1 MTNKEC
7 IKECRDRRKT
17 FQYLYEYLDL
27 TKKSQENK
35 ENINIYDITC
45 EQCDL
50 LLLALKRSIAIET
63 LNISQFKVKEKR
75 EKRNE
80 VK

>member
-7 IKECRDRRKT
+7 IKECKDRRET

-27 TKKSQENK
+27 TKRTQENK
-35 ENINIYDITC
+35 ENINIDDITF

-63 LNISQFKVKEKR
+63 LNISQFKAKEKR
-75 EKRNE
+75 K
-80 VK
+80 KK

>member
-7 IKECRDRRKT
+7 IKECKDRRET

-35 ENINIYDITC
+35 KSININDITC